1 MSKSNPLDPNLVA
14 IADAAGEAKSKVVAA
29 PVSDR
34 VAALEERLASMESL
48 LEQAQANAGIGTQL
62 NRYMK
67 GLESEQDFFNEARF
81 GIAILSG
88 SVVIGLMAL
97 LALAIFS
104 ERSPLLGSTPAT
116 AAAVVLGLVS
126 GIVFVL
132 NGFAKGLFRTAAERH
147 ADGFLPPALE
157 EAAEKFSRI
166 TGVGQ
171 RSS

>member
-1 MSKSNPLDPNLVA
+1 MPPSKPLDPKLDA
-14 IADAAGEAKSKVVAA
+14 IAEAAGAATRKVVEA
-29 PVSDR
+29 PVAER

-67 GLESEQDFFNEARF
+67 SLESEQDFFNEARF

-104 ERSPLLGSTPAT
+104 EGSPLLTSTPAT

-132 NGFAKGLFRTAAERH
+132 NGFAKGLFRTTAERH

-157 EAAEKFSRI
+157 KAAETFSKI
-166 TGVGQ
+166 TGTHKGG
-171 RSS
+171 